1 MNQSTGMTLKGQV
14 ALLTG
19 AVRRNG
25 RAMALALAQQ
35 GANIVINARS
45 SREEAEAVA
54 SEVAALGVEAMVQL
68 ADITDESAVRDMF
81 DAVMERFGR
90 VDILVNNAAN
100 RKQTPFL
107 EMSFAEWK
115 EFTSIVLDGA
125 FLCSRAALPHMVA
138 QGSGRIV
145 NIGGI
150 SNHVGTP
157 NRAHVVAAKAGLVG
171 LTRALAAEF
180 AKQGV
185 TVNCVAPGLIG
196 GERPASA
203 GPLPPGSVDRVL
215 VGREGTFDEV
225 ASMVLMLC
233 MPSSA
238 FVTGQTIHV
247 NGGMYFG

>member
-1 MNQSTGMTLKGQV
+1 MDAQAGTALEGKV
-14 ALLTG
+14 AVLTG

-25 RAMALALAQQ
+25 RAMALALARQ
-35 GANIVINARS
+35 GAHIVINARR
-45 SREEAEAVA
+45 SRQEAEAVA
-54 SEVAALGVEAMVQL
+54 SEVAALGSGAMVHL
-68 ADITDESAVRDMF
+68 ADITDEVAVQEMF
-81 DAVMERFGR
+81 DAVMQRFGR
-90 VDILVNNAAN
+90 LDILVNNAAN

-138 QGSGRIV
+138 QGNGRIV
-145 NIGGI
+145 NIGGV
-150 SNHVGTP
+150 SNHVGTAS
-157 NRAHVVAAKAGLVG
+157 RAHVVAAKAGLVG
-171 LTRALAAEF
+171 LTRALATEF
-180 AKQGV
+180 ARQGI

-203 GPLPPGSVDRVL
+203 GALPPGAVDRVL

-225 ASMVLMLC
+225 AAMVLTLC

-247 NGGMYFG
+247 NGGMFFG